1 MKTAENG
8 THTDREEE
16 LRRIFEGIDDDVGAL
31 IRPTVGKVLY
41 LEEKMSELETL
52 PMIQVH
58 PDDATRQRTTPAAR
72 LYKEFLQQHTNCIK
86 LLASVLIKN
95 APEEVSPLRQWLDER
110 NKQHGTG

>member
-8 THTDREEE
+8 THVDREKE
-16 LRRIFEGIDDDVGAL
+16 LCQIFGGIDGEIAAL
-31 IRPTVGKVLY
+31 IRPTVEKVLY
-41 LEEKMSELETL
+41 IEKRMSELESL

-58 PDDATRQRTTPAAR
+58 PNDPTRQRATPAAK

-95 APEEVSPLRQWLDER
+95 APEEVSPLRQWLEER
-110 NKQHGTG
+110 QKQRESG